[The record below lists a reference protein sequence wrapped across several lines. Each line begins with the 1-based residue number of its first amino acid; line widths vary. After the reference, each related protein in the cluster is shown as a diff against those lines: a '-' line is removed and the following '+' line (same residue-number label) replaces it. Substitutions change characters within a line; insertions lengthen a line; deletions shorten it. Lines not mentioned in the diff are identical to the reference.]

1 MRMCTL
7 YSLKLSSLWTR
18 MGYKWVW
25 IYEYLHASLLL
36 DTPGCWGPWSQRW
49 LAPAPAS
56 PSPHLAG
63 QFETVSFWTASRG
76 FLSKLACKG
85 IPRELL
91 WPPDK
96 EDTEFLITL
105 GMEVL
110 AWSLRVAILAC
121 PPPFLWKQACGQ
133 IQGIC
138 VQWNSNNENMKLDPS
153 EWILVLIGCHGASS
167 YPMNNEQV

>member
-1 MRMCTL
+1 MFLFNRTL
-7 YSLKLSSLWTR
+7 LDAEGLGYSVGLLQLQ
-18 MGYKWVW
+18 
-25 IYEYLHASLLL
+25 LLL
-36 DTPGCWGPWSQRW
+36 LGIWQDS
-49 LAPAPAS
+49 
-56 PSPHLAG
+56 
-63 QFETVSFWTASRG
+63 FETVSFWTASRG

-121 PPPFLWKQACGQ
+121 PPPSL
-133 IQGIC
+133 
-138 VQWNSNNENMKLDPS
+138 
-153 EWILVLIGCHGASS
+153 
-167 YPMNNEQV
+167 